1 VWEINSIKRLYSIG
15 VLRGSMSKIIL
26 GKGGVV
32 IAETRELVVCEHCGK
47 ETEPEDLNYM
57 NWHCPYCHEKIAD

>member
-1 VWEINSIKRLYSIG
+1 MLLTNKVGRNPHYNEREE
-15 VLRGSMSKIIL
+15 MSKLII

-32 IAETRELVVCEHCGK
+32 IAETRELVVCENCGK